1 MDYPVR
7 TPAQLGQ
14 VVKGLRQARR
24 MTQAAV
30 AARMGSLQGKISALE
45 ANPGKA
51 SVERLFRL
59 LSVLELELVL
69 RERGAPTARGAR
81 RKPQW

>member
-14 VVKGLRQARR
+14 VLKGLRRERGMSQ
-24 MTQAAV
+24 TQV
-30 AARMGSLQGKISALE
+30 AAQMGILQSKISELE
-45 ANPGKA
+45 ADPGTI

-59 LSVLELELVL
+59 LAVLGVEPVL
-69 RERGAPTARGAR
+69 RPRGTSTPRRTAKAPL
-81 RKPQW
+81 W